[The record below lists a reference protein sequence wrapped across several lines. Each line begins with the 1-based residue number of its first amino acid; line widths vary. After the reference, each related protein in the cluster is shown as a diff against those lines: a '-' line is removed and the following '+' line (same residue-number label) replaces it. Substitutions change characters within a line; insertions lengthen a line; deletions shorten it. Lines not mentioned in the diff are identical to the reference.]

1 MEILSEKSIII
12 ILNMSAGKDVTDKN
26 DKFFMV
32 FANKALYTQL
42 IVLRLEPILI
52 QQREIE
58 LLNRIRLHL

>member
-1 MEILSEKSIII
+1 
-12 ILNMSAGKDVTDKN
+12 MSTGKDVTDKN
-26 DKFFMV
+26 AKFFMV